1 MDTTCRRAFSL
12 GFEVTLVSDGHSTWE
27 NATLTADQIIR
38 HTNDTLAGWFVRLAR
53 VDEPGKWVDSFAA
66 NAAPSV

>member
-1 MDTTCRRAFSL
+1 VDTTCRRAFSL

-53 VDEPGKWVDSFAA
+53 VDELGKWVDSFAA